1 VPTGNAIVCMDMLGV
16 WHYLIVTMGL
26 YYIAPCVCV
35 CVDQIYTQDGR
46 LIAVTSQEG
55 VVRADAREPQ
65 RQPVSDIG
73 MPISNS
79 FAKL

>member
-1 VPTGNAIVCMDMLGV
+1 MCGIISLSPWDCITSL
-16 WHYLIVTMGL
+16 L
-26 YYIAPCVCV
+26 VCV